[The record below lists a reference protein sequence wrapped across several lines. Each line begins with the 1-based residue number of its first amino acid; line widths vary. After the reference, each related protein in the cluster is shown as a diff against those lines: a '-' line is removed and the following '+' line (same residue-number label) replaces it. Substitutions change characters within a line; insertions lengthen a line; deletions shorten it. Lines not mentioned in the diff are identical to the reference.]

1 MILYKYLSFSTG
13 KLLLKHCSIAFSR
26 PWDFNDPFELHCAWN
41 DFGDSAFASIA
52 MRCLHETTLM
62 LCLTK
67 EPLNP
72 LMWAHYCDSH
82 MGFVIGIDVDE
93 CGWLDESKCMIPLQH
108 GKVIYPKNRP
118 AEQTNDCPMDIGNE
132 RSYKPNLKNR
142 YQQYFLTKPICWK
155 YEREVRVVKCIS
167 DEEWSQEHGKSSIL
181 ELSNQVSVS
190 VKKYLHA
197 IPRSAIKEIYL
208 GLNHPCNKGTL
219 ATNDFD
225 ITPWLSEA
233 SVVCCRL
240 SPTSWD
246 LHPVKFPLT
255 TIV

>member
-1 MILYKYLSFSTG
+1 MPSRNYADALSNRDTAQPAHVG
-13 KLLLKHCSIAFSR
+13 TLLRL
-26 PWDFNDPFELHCAWN
+26 P
-41 DFGDSAFASIA
+41 
-52 MRCLHETTLM
+52 
-62 LCLTK
+62 
-67 EPLNP
+67 
-72 LMWAHYCDSH
+72 Y
-82 MGFVIGIDVDE
+82 GIRNWVDVDE
-93 CGWLDESKCMIPLQH
+93 CGWLDGSKCMIPLQH

-208 GLNHPCNKGTL
+208 GLNHPCNKGML
-219 ATNDFD
+219 A
-225 ITPWLSEA
+225 
-233 SVVCCRL
+233 R
-240 SPTSWD
+240 
-246 LHPVKFPLT
+246 K
-255 TIV
+255 